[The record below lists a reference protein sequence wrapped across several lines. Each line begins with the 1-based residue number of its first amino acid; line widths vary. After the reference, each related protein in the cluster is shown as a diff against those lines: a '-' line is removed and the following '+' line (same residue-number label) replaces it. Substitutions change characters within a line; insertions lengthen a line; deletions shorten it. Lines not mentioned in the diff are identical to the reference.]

1 MALSALSVLA
11 FFVGGC
17 GNILTP
23 KVRVII
29 DAISVAGGDK
39 PAGKSYKLVARKSVV
54 SSLAQ
59 VNVSVVSACVKAA
72 LNQKGMFEAP
82 EKVAPDYFV
91 EVVYGTDTAAR
102 VDPMTRESY
111 LQLSARSN
119 PERQVERARGP
130 EMWDVKAAIQGLQG
144 RFETALPLL
153 SAMAANYAGT
163 DTRME
168 VPVHVPQ
175 NSPEVLA
182 VREAAVKEL
191 DAKRLI
197 ETTPPTATR

>member
-1 MALSALSVLA
+1 
-11 FFVGGC
+11 
-17 GNILTP
+17 
-23 KVRVII
+23 
-29 DAISVAGGDK
+29 
-39 PAGKSYKLVARKSVV
+39 
-54 SSLAQ
+54 
-59 VNVSVVSACVKAA
+59 
-72 LNQKGMFEAP
+72 
-82 EKVAPDYFV
+82 
-91 EVVYGTDTAAR
+91 
-102 VDPMTRESY
+102 MTRESY